1 MRVRAS
7 DATDLLQL
15 TSFRARLV
23 LLLFIATQVLLT
35 IVALNL
41 VTTPWRSILAL
52 VLVSFAAAL
61 LTVRVADAY
70 PLSLVLVIF
79 AIVVTSTLL
88 VTWNLP
94 DSGPLGYA
102 GWHWGAITFVLFVL
116 ALRER
121 ILWAWA
127 SFAAMA
133 ALSIAWAVSVGRGL
147 GGGIDLIDRHAGLL
161 LIATL
166 FALALRRTSRR
177 IDALAATQIEV
188 AEREAASRTILA
200 EQAEQTATLDTLARP
215 ALEAIASDAPLT
227 ESDRR
232 DFVLLEALLRDRLRA
247 AALLTPAITR
257 AVQDA
262 RRNGVEVVLLDDRG
276 DVEISAGALGEVEAA
291 VLDAVRQPHIEG
303 LTVRLLPAGREDVA
317 TVVAQHRGETRRTT
331 IVA

>member
-1 MRVRAS
+1 MRARAS
-7 DATDLLQL
+7 DATVLLRL
-15 TSFRARLV
+15 TSFPARLV
-23 LLLFIATQVLLT
+23 LLLFIGTQVLLA
-35 IVALNL
+35 VVNLDL
-41 VTTPWRSILAL
+41 VTAPWRSILGL

-61 LTVRVADAY
+61 ITVGVANTF

-79 AIVVTSTLL
+79 AIVVASTVL

-94 DSGPLGYA
+94 DAGPLHYA

-121 ILWAWA
+121 IVWAWVI
-127 SFAAMA
+127 FAVMA
-133 ALSIAWAVSVGRGL
+133 TLSIVWAVTVGRGFA
-147 GGGIDLIDRHAGLL
+147 GGIDLIDRHAGLL

-166 FALALRRTSRR
+166 FAIQLRRTSRR
-177 IDALAATQIEV
+177 IEALAATQIEV
-188 AEREAASRTILA
+188 AEREAAARTILA
-200 EQAEQTATLDTLARP
+200 EQAEQAATLDTLARP
-215 ALEAIASDAPLT
+215 ALETIASDAPLT

-247 AALLTPAITR
+247 AALLTPAITK

-276 DVEISAGALGEVEAA
+276 DLEISGSALDEVEAA
-291 VLDAVRQPHIEG
+291 VLDAVGQPQIER

-317 TVVAQHRGETRRTT
+317 TIVAQHRGETRRTT